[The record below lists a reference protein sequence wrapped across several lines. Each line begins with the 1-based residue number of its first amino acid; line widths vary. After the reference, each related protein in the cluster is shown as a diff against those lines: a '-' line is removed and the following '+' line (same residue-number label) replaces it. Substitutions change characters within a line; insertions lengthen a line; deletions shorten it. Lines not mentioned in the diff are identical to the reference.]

1 MASLNPYL
9 NFNGNTEE
17 VFNFYKSVFGG
28 EFATTMRFKDMP
40 SEHKTSESEN
50 NKIMHIALPIGK
62 GTMLMGIDVPDAYPQ
77 TTPGSNFY
85 ISISAESEEEARK
98 LFNGLS
104 EGGKV
109 MMPLDKAFW
118 GSLFGMFTDKFG
130 VSWMVSYDYNRQ
142 Q

>member
-28 EFATTMRFKDMP
+28 EFATIMRFKDMP
-40 SEHKTSESEN
+40 PEHKTPESEN

-62 GTMLMGIDVPDAYPQ
+62 GNMLMGSDVPDAYPKA
-77 TTPGSNFY
+77 TPGSNFY
-85 ISISAESEEEARK
+85 ISVSAEGEEEARK
-98 LFNGLS
+98 LFKGLS

-109 MMPLDKAFW
+109 MMPLEKSFW
-118 GSLFGMFTDKFG
+118 GALFGMFADKFG